1 MSALPKTRSLTSRKI
16 VVISRCSWTLYN
28 FRLGLVRGIQGRGAT
43 VIALGAGGDGYDE
56 RLLAQ
61 GVDFRSIPV
70 SMRGLDPVA
79 DLQLMLA
86 LIRLLRRERPDLIHC
101 FTIKPV
107 IYATLAAWLAGVPV
121 RVVTITGLGYAFT
134 SARGWLTRLVK
145 SLYRVALRRA
155 DIVYFQNA
163 DDRQLFLTDSLV
175 DGGRTRLS
183 AGSGVDT
190 QRFALAPVAT
200 HPVDAPHFL
209 MIARLIREKGVFEY
223 LQAAA
228 TVKARHPIVQFSL
241 LGGVDPR
248 NPTALNADEQ
258 AALRA
263 SQVVSWLPETD
274 DVRPFIA
281 SADVV
286 VLPSYREGL
295 PRTLIEAGAM
305 GRPAIATDV
314 VGCRDVVLHGT
325 TGLLVPVMDA
335 AALAEAMQFMVD
347 HPGERAAMGAAAHTR
362 VLAHFD
368 ERSVVESTLDDYD
381 YLLETP

>member
-1 MSALPKTRSLTSRKI
+1 MSALPRTRSLQGKKI
-16 VVISRCSWTLYN
+16 IVISRCAWTLYN
-28 FRLGLVRGIQGRGAT
+28 FRLGLVRGIQGTGAT
-43 VIALGAGGDGYDE
+43 AIALGAGGDGYDE

-70 SMRGLDPVA
+70 SMRGLDPLA
-79 DLQLMLA
+79 DLRLMLA
-86 LIRLLRRERPDLIHC
+86 LIGLLRRERPDLVHC

-145 SLYRVALRRA
+145 GLYRVALRHA
-155 DIVYFQNA
+155 AIVYFQNVG
-163 DDRQLFLTDSLV
+163 DRQLFMQDALV
-175 DGGRTRLS
+175 DPGRTRLS

-190 QRFALAPVAT
+190 QRFAVAPMPT
-200 HPVDAPHFL
+200 HPLGAPHFL
-209 MIARLIREKGVFEY
+209 MIARLIREKGVLEY

-228 TVKARHPIVQFSL
+228 MVKARHPNVQFSL

-263 SQVVSWLPETD
+263 SQVVNWLPETD

-281 SADVV
+281 CADVV

-295 PRTLIEAGAM
+295 PRTLIEAGAV
-305 GRPAIATDV
+305 GRPVIATDV
-314 VGCRDVVLHGT
+314 VGCRDVVLHGI
-325 TGLLVPVMDA
+325 TGLLVPAMNA

-347 HPGERAAMGAAAHTR
+347 HPEQRAAMGAAARAR
-362 VLAHFD
+362 VVAHFD

-381 YLLETP
+381 YLLESR